1 MSKKITGQIEIDLE
15 QVDALGFTSL
25 VLESIDIDDLATR
38 VVESIDIEELV
49 SDAIDTDVLADD
61 VLTSISYR
69 DLWDNMSEYVDFNIE
84 LENEVEDLAN
94 RYVPERVTCPTI
106 SAVNDALSR
115 GVLFLLKESIV
126 KDHIQEM
133 IDASINKAM
142 GTQNVFVYP
151 AYDGMTTDGE
161 SPKFSQSDV
170 ELAIRKSLEVSL
182 NTTRDEVIDIYYT
195 LAVES
200 LPVDVKSKI
209 K

>member
-15 QVDALGFTSL
+15 QVDALEFTSL

-115 GVLFLLKESIV
+115 GVLFLLKESII

-151 AYDGMTTDGE
+151 AYDGMTTNDE